1 MDIYQLLKKDHSKVK
16 DLFKKIKGK
25 TKAAQEPQEDI
36 FSELEKELH
45 VHMEGEEKLFY
56 SALEQDEHI
65 REDILTSYEEHY
77 VVKKILE
84 DMGKMS
90 RDDEKWA
97 AKLAV
102 LKEMVSHHIKE
113 EEGGLFKKARKVLHR
128 EQAQEMC
135 NRFEEEKKNVYQ
147 MA

>member
-25 TKAAQEPQEDI
+25 TKTAQEPQEDF
-36 FSELEKELH
+36 FSEIEKELH
-45 VHMEGEEKLFY
+45 MHMEGEEKLFY
-56 SALEQDEHI
+56 PALEHDETT
-65 REDILTSYEEHY
+65 REDILKSYEEHH
-77 VVKKILE
+77 VVKRIIE
-84 DMGKMS
+84 DMSKMS

-97 AKLAV
+97 AKLIV
-102 LKEMVSHHIKE
+102 LKEIVTHHIKE
-113 EEGGLFKKARKVLHR
+113 EESSLFKKARKVLNK